1 MRTSMSIAYFSL
13 LALIGIS
20 T

>member
-1 MRTSMSIAYFSL
+1 

-20 T
+20 TAYVY